1 MTNIMTWGQV
11 SQMLDRRTWQEIEWN
26 IRIDFAATYL
36 KYADMAGLER
46 QFAVNWIGQED
57 LGAWAAEHINNLLAM
72 CNLMTTTVSIGH
84 DAIGR
89 AKASLE
95 ALAEN
100 RERLGLLEVVL

>member
-1 MTNIMTWGQV
+1 MTDN
-11 SQMLDRRTWQEIEWN
+11 RTRQEIEWN
-26 IRIDFAATYL
+26 LRVDFAATYL

-57 LGAWAAEHINNLLAM
+57 LAAWATEHINELLEK
-72 CNLMTTTVSIGH
+72 CNIMTACTSISANATDKSA
-84 DAIGR
+84 DAL
-89 AKASLE
+89 A